1 MNIRSLLLAS
11 IALPL
16 MSACVL
22 APKIKPED
30 KTAFTGLAPVTVVI
44 QKTQLQRPADI
55 NKAAATDSIVV
66 FDPDEENEFRQ
77 IQQALVKHQIDV
89 KDIVLSKIN
98 SRQAKHTL
106 LQAKAP
112 AKPNTTLQI
121 SITMFSQTKG
131 KNRFLTSLGLTG
143 SLYNAQG
150 KLVWSRYKYVNSA
163 SGNLPDFSLEALV
176 NNPQALRDSIA
187 NSAAYASD
195 ELLLQLE
202 NDLDLAEAAPATPA
216 VEQAPEIAPL
226 AAPTAT
232 QPAPTQADNKS
243 LPAAKPAQVQAQPA
257 PKAKPKM
264 IIVDG
269 VEVEEQPSCNGW
281 CGMPG
286 GKFKLLD

>member
-22 APKIKPED
+22 PPQISPED
-30 KTAFTGLAPVTVVI
+30 KAAFTGLAPVTVVI
-44 QKTQLQRPADI
+44 QKTALQQPATI
-55 NKAAATDSIVV
+55 NKGAATDSIVI

-77 IQQALVKHQIDV
+77 IRQALEKYQIDV
-89 KDIVLSKIN
+89 KGIVLTKMN
-98 SRQAKHTL
+98 TRQAKHPL

-112 AKPNTTLQI
+112 AKPNTTLKI

-131 KNRFLTSLGLTG
+131 KRNFVTSLGLTG

-150 KLVWSRYKYVNSA
+150 KLILERYKYVNNA
-163 SGNLPDFSLEALV
+163 SSDLPDYPLDELV
-176 NNPQALRDSIA
+176 NSPQALRTSIA

-195 ELLLQLE
+195 ELLTQLE
-202 NDLDLAEAAPATPA
+202 EDLGLSETAPVAVKAAET
-216 VEQAPEIAPL
+216 APL
-226 AAPTAT
+226 AAPAGAQPTSGQAESKPVPVAKSAPVQT
-232 QPAPTQADNKS
+232 QPAPKT
-243 LPAAKPAQVQAQPA
+243 
-257 PKAKPKM
+257 KPKM
-264 IIVDG
+264 ILVDG

-286 GKFKLLD
+286 GKFKWLD

>member
-55 NKAAATDSIVV
+55 NKAAATDSIVI
-66 FDPDEENEFRQ
+66 FDPDEENEFKQ
-77 IQQALVKHQIDV
+77 IQQALVKHQIDI
-89 KDIVLSKIN
+89 KEIVLTKMN
-98 SRQAKHTL
+98 SRQAKHPL

-121 SITMFSQTKG
+121 SITMFSQTKN
-131 KNRFLTSLGLTG
+131 KSKFATSLGLTG

-150 KLVWSRYKYVNSA
+150 KLILERYKYVNSA
-163 SGNLPDFSLEALV
+163 SSNLPDFPLEALI
-176 NNPQALRDSIA
+176 NDPQALRDSIA

-195 ELLLQLE
+195 ELLIQLE
-202 NDLDLAEAAPATPA
+202 NDLDLAELTPA
-216 VEQAPEIAPL
+216 MPAAVKEEIAPL
-226 AAPTAT
+226 AVPAGT
-232 QPAPTQADNKS
+232 QPTSAQAGIK
-243 LPAAKPAQVQAQPA
+243 PASVAKPAQEQAQPA

-281 CGMPG
+281 CGIPG

>member
-22 APKIKPED
+22 PSQISPED

-44 QKTQLQRPADI
+44 QKTPLQRPAEI
-55 NKAAATDSIVV
+55 NKAAATDSIVI

-77 IQQALVKHQIDV
+77 IQQALAKHQIDI
-89 KDIVLSKIN
+89 KDIVLSKMN
-98 SRQAKHTL
+98 SRQAKHAL

-131 KNRFLTSLGLTG
+131 KNRFVTSLGLTG

-150 KLVWSRYKYVNSA
+150 KLVWSRYKYVNNA
-163 SGNLPDFSLEALV
+163 SGDLPDFSLEALIS
-176 NNPQALRDSIA
+176 NPQALRDSIA

-202 NDLDLAEAAPATPA
+202 NDLDLAELTPA
-216 VEQAPEIAPL
+216 MPAAVKEEIAPL
-226 AAPTAT
+226 AVPAGT
-232 QPAPTQADNKS
+232 QPPSAQAGIK
-243 LPAAKPAQVQAQPA
+243 PASVAKPVQEQTLPG
-257 PKAKPKM
+257 PKTKPKM

-269 VEVEEQPSCNGW
+269 VEVEEEPSCNGW
-281 CGMPG
+281 CGLPG
-286 GKFKLLD
+286 RKFKLLD